1 MTDPKPSKNRKKT
14 NRNFILNTEQNDKD
28 MFTACAPRPPCPVFF
43 QSIRALREKL
53 AQAPLW
59 RVQKPMAQATP
70 TSAETTGRDHEISHE
85 DLLVA
90 VGQKQ
95 DRKAFAVLFAYFG
108 PRIKSY
114 LMKHGASETA
124 AEEILQNTFVTV
136 WEKAGGFNP
145 QKAAASTWL
154 FTIARNKR
162 IDALRREKYIS
173 YDSDALAMTQAPGS
187 TAAPDEAYVDA
198 KTVEKLSAAMKSL
211 PPEQSEL
218 LQMAYFEDKSHQ
230 AIADE
235 TKIPLGTVKSRL
247 RLALEKLRQ
256 QFAADS
262 KEGEAG

>member
-1 MTDPKPSKNRKKT
+1 M
-14 NRNFILNTEQNDKD
+14 L
-28 MFTACAPRPPCPVFF
+28 TACAQRRSPCPCFF
-43 QSIRALREKL
+43 QSMRVLREKL
-53 AQAPLW
+53 AQSPLW
-59 RVQKPMAQATP
+59 RVQKPMVQATT
-70 TSAETTGRDHEISHE
+70 TSSQVTAGDQSASHE

-90 VGQKQ
+90 VGQRQ
-95 DRKAFAVLFAYFG
+95 DRKAFAQLFAYFG

-114 LMKHGASETA
+114 LMKHGASDTA

-136 WEKAGGFNP
+136 WEKAAGFNP

-162 IDALRREKYIS
+162 IDTLRREKYIT
-173 YDSDALAMTQAPGS
+173 YDSDTPAVS
-187 TAAPDEAYVDA
+187 AAPAGGGAPDDAYVDIKA
-198 KTVEKLSAAMKSL
+198 AEKLSAALKDL

-235 TKIPLGTVKSRL
+235 TNIPLGTVKSRL

-256 QFAADS
+256 HFAADI
-262 KEGEAG
+262 KEGEAR

>member
-1 MTDPKPSKNRKKT
+1 
-14 NRNFILNTEQNDKD
+14 
-28 MFTACAPRPPCPVFF
+28 MFTVCAQPRSPSFSFF
-43 QSIRALREKL
+43 QSMRALREKL
-53 AQAPLW
+53 APAPLG
-59 RVQKPMAQATP
+59 RVQRLMAHATP
-70 TSAETTGRDHEISHE
+70 TSPELRHSDENRSHE
-85 DLLVA
+85 DLLLA
-90 VGQKQ
+90 VGQRQ
-95 DRKAFAVLFAYFG
+95 DRKAFAALFAYFG

-136 WEKAGGFNP
+136 WEKAARFNP

-173 YDSDALAMTQAPGS
+173 YDSDAPAMTQAPAS
-187 TAAPDEAYVDA
+187 KPAPDEDYVDIRA
-198 KTVEKLSAAMKSL
+198 AEKLSAALKDL
-211 PPEQSEL
+211 PPEQAEL

-230 AIADE
+230 TIADE

-256 QFAADS
+256 QFATDIP
-262 KEGEAG
+262 KGEAR

>member
-1 MTDPKPSKNRKKT
+1 
-14 NRNFILNTEQNDKD
+14 
-28 MFTACAPRPPCPVFF
+28 MFAARVPHPLPRLCFL
-43 QSIRALREKL
+43 QSMRALREKL
-53 AQAPLW
+53 ACRPLG
-59 RVQKPMAQATP
+59 RVQRLMAQTPP
-70 TSAETTGRDHEISHE
+70 TSPEIRGRDESPSHE
-85 DLLVA
+85 DLLRA
-90 VGQKQ
+90 VGQRQ
-95 DRKAFAVLFAYFG
+95 DRKAFAALFAYFG

-114 LMKHGASETA
+114 LMKHGASEAA

-136 WEKAGGFNP
+136 WEKAAGYNP

-173 YDSDALAMTQAPGS
+173 YDSDAPAVTQAPAS
-187 TAAPDEAYVDA
+187 KPAPDEDYVDIKA
-198 KTVEKLSAAMKSL
+198 AEKLSAALKDL

-235 TKIPLGTVKSRL
+235 TNIPLGTVKSRL

-256 QFAADS
+256 QFASDIR
-262 KEGEAG
+262 KGEAP